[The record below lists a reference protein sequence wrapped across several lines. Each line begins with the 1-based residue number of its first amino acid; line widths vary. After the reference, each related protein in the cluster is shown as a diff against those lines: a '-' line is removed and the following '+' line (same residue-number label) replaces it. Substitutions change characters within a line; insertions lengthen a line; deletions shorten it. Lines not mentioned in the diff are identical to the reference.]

1 MDSELTNT
9 APQPEELTT
18 PTPAPATATSWWDGL
33 AFEGKEYCELKP
45 DGTLMLKATPFAP
58 ERVLDTVDADS
69 GPSKIR
75 ALAEKF
81 PKVETRVKEL
91 ATEWEAAEDKHKLF
105 GKVSIL
111 KDYLLHTPAIG
122 NFAPLYQ
129 QVALWD
135 NTLQEGA
142 DKAYAAKLEVVEKA
156 EAIAAGEP
164 TKEAT
169 QALKELTEQWKTSGA
184 VDKERGD
191 ALWARLEAAK
201 NGFFE
206 RKRERHDAEQ
216 AEMQNNLD
224 LKTELVGKAEQLAAS
239 DSWKESTEA
248 FKTLMDE
255 WKATGRT
262 FNDRNEA
269 LWQRFIT
276 AKNVFYDRKKQHFE
290 AIQTEQEAH
299 YIKKLELVAEAE
311 AMANSTDWGKTS
323 NAYNALMEQWKHIGR
338 VPVEKADELW
348 ERLSKAK
355 DTFFNAKRQHFATIR
370 VSLDD
375 NYAQKMALVNRAE
388 TLQHSNDWRGATDEF
403 TELMEEWKKIGP
415 VAREHSEALWEQY
428 IKARRNFFARKD
440 ADRDRRRAQID
451 RAQASRVSQTQ
462 EFLNRLK
469 EEMKED
475 EERLIDFQESLGRL
489 TTGKKEDELRAHLE
503 KLIAQ
508 TGPKVEK
515 KKEKIAE
522 VEAQLA
528 NLVKEANRK
537 GKEGKGQKKP
547 NGSGSTPGTKDEKEH
562 IPTEPAVVGEA
573 ISTEPTEEITTPE
586 AKASDE
592 GMASNSENEPMPPAA
607 ASVVS
612 TDRTGEQAS
621 EPPSEGDTSV
631 SNSTDEAKGVA
642 ENAPGPQTQTSST
655 NGAVAEHTAAAANI
669 TPEGDASPA
678 ESESANPET

>member
-1 MDSELTNT
+1 
-9 APQPEELTT
+9 
-18 PTPAPATATSWWDGL
+18 
-33 AFEGKEYCELKP
+33 
-45 DGTLMLKATPFAP
+45 
-58 ERVLDTVDADS
+58 VDADS

-290 AIQTEQEAH
+290 AIQTEQETH
-299 YIKKLELVAEAE
+299 YIKKLQLVAEAE

-415 VAREHSEALWEQY
+415 VAREHSEALWEQF

-489 TTGKKEDELRAHLE
+489 TTGKKEDELRAHLG

-537 GKEGKGQKKP
+537 GKEGKGPKKP
-547 NGSGSTPGTKDEKEH
+547 NGSDSTAEAKDEKEAH
-562 IPTEPAVVGEA
+562 MPTQPAVGSEA
-573 ISTEPTEEITTPE
+573 MSAEPTAEASATEGKTSGEGTAPDSEKEPVSPAADGSVSSDRTADGEKEPTSEDDDNAPNPTAE
-586 AKASDE
+586 AK
-592 GMASNSENEPMPPAA
+592 
-607 ASVVS
+607 SV
-612 TDRTGEQAS
+612 G
-621 EPPSEGDTSV
+621 
-631 SNSTDEAKGVA
+631 
-642 ENAPGPQTQTSST
+642 ENAPGAHAETASE
-655 NGAVAEHTAAAANI
+655 NGAAMEETSAAANI
-669 TPEGDASPA
+669 TPEADASRA
-678 ESESANPET
+678 ESESASPENLG